1 MGEAPRF
8 APAAG
13 LPLWEKNTRVF
24 PSPKLQRADPD
35 LVPQIELASPA
46 TMSSTRSYRAWQAP
60 IDAIDPGPFR
70 RNIGVRPHNCC
81 GGGCSAQ
88 PRTAECVGA
97 RELI

>member
-35 LVPQIELASPA
+35 LVPPQN
-46 TMSSTRSYRAWQAP
+46 RA
-60 IDAIDPGPFR
+60 GVLKR
-70 RNIGVRPHNCC
+70 RCLSRG
-81 GGGCSAQ
+81 
-88 PRTAECVGA
+88 
-97 RELI
+97 

>member
-35 LVPQIELASPA
+35 LVPQIELAFVLDA
-46 TMSSTRSYRAWQAP
+46 TPRLGSWRQSLRAE
-60 IDAIDPGPFR
+60 
-70 RNIGVRPHNCC
+70 
-81 GGGCSAQ
+81 S
-88 PRTAECVGA
+88 
-97 RELI
+97 